1 MRLKERQAELRL
13 TDRELA
19 KAANVA
25 RSTVYRA
32 KTGEVSRYSVM
43 EQIASTLKFDVVDI
57 EEFRD
62 ALRERVFREAEKQ
75 GAPPQV
81 IDEADQMDELFNIRL
96 PPDKEFVQMAAYSL
110 LQNTIAYL
118 DRSGRGDLVDRALR
132 ERKRGGQRLD
142 ETRR

>member
-1 MRLKERQAELRL
+1 MKLEQRQRERRL
-13 TDRELA
+13 TDRALA
-19 KAANVA
+19 EKAGV
-25 RSTVYRA
+25 STGTIYRA
-32 KTGEVSRYSVM
+32 KKAKVTRYGPM
-43 EQIASTLKFDVVDI
+43 EQIAAALECQVGDI
-57 EEFRD
+57 NEFHP

-81 IDEADQMDELFNIRL
+81 IDEADQMDELFSLRL

-110 LQNTIAYL
+110 LRNTIAYL
-118 DRSGRGDLVDRALR
+118 DRSGRPDLVDRAIR

>member
-25 RSTVYRA
+25 RSTVYRG
-32 KTGEVSRYSVM
+32 KTGKVSRYSVM
-43 EQIASTLKFDVVDI
+43 EQIASTLECDVVDI

-96 PPDKEFVQMAAYSL
+96 PPDEEFVQMAAYSL
-110 LQNTIAYL
+110 LRNTLAYL
-118 DRSGRGDLVDRALR
+118 DRSGRADLVDRAMR
-132 ERKRGGQRLD
+132 ERKRGEQRLD
-142 ETRR
+142 ASRR